1 MLEHKSLEWLE
12 MKSDRQARA
21 FSPYFSDISLLPPIK
36 AGDAPCGIG
45 SHPPLPV
52 LSLEDSYAKEF
63 WTLPEAIKRHWRVAL
78 PPK

>member
-36 AGDAPCGIG
+36 AGDAPCGIE

-52 LSLEDSYAKEF
+52 LSLDSYAKEF
-63 WTLPEAIKRHWRVAL
+63 WTLPVAIKSHWRVAL